1 MKIKNCPFCG
11 GEAFYYMSPGI
22 LNCSDNEH
30 IIVCTTCN
38 LRMKDNSRI
47 SISNKETEEFRKQ
60 VKEELINRWN
70 TRFQEVMA

>member
-1 MKIKNCPFCG
+1 MGIKNCPFCG
-11 GEAFYYMSPGI
+11 GEAFYYVSTGI

-47 SISNKETEEFRKQ
+47 SISDEETEKFRNQ

-70 TRFQEVMA
+70 TRV